1 MLPKIQAM
9 ALDGVTV
16 ECRESTEKSTTPAQG
31 KCNNSYK
38 CNNSPKSNHS
48 HGQKPLNRLRHPGQ
62 FEMICYQ
69 IPDNSTF
76 RDSDGKFNWDHI
88 HEENTIYP
96 YELYGSGSNYES
108 REFDGDFMTMET
120 SFNLTKFELW
130 ILSDRCNPNNHCFPW
145 TDRLYNLMMSGNIL

>member
-16 ECRESTEKSTTPAQG
+16 ECRKSTEKSTTPG
-31 KCNNSYK
+31 TDSENSQTY
-38 CNNSPKSNHS
+38 
-48 HGQKPLNRLRHPGQ
+48 GWKPLSRLRHPGQ

-69 IPDNSTF
+69 VPDNSTF

-88 HEENTIYP
+88 HEEDTISP
-96 YELYGSGSNYES
+96 YALYGSWSDYQALKRDNG
-108 REFDGDFMTMET
+108 FMTMET

-130 ILSDRCNPNNHCFPW
+130 ILSDRCNPNHHCFPSEHGLMR
-145 TDRLYNLMMSGNIL
+145 TDNIL